1 MGTPDTLLWSLGK
14 TPSVQL
20 VRYRRVTEAVQAVH
34 DVYCCHL
41 LVGMCIIAIGLAGLA
56 HADPGWIDE
65 VKLGVLAHD
74 IRFLGNHVEPGADIN
89 VEVLFPSPAFLR
101 VLWAPRPHLGL
112 SINMVGATDYGYI
125 GLTWSGRPWRP
136 LLALPEGLFVAGSL
150 GGGIHD
156 GHLTAGPPD
165 RKLLGSRLLF
175 RESVEAGYQLTPKV
189 SLSVML
195 DHLSNVGLTA
205 HNQGLTNVGA
215 RLGVTF

>member
-1 MGTPDTLLWSLGK
+1 MSGSDLGGAREECRPPKLRALGRGVVFRWLALVLITPTVLW
-14 TPSVQL
+14 
-20 VRYRRVTEAVQAVH
+20 
-34 DVYCCHL
+34 
-41 LVGMCIIAIGLAGLA
+41 AGPA

-74 IRFLGNHVEPGADIN
+74 IRFLSDHFEPGADIN

-112 SINMVGATDYGYI
+112 SINTAGATDYAYA
-125 GLTWSGRPWRP
+125 GLTWRGRPWHR
-136 LLALPEGLFVAGSL
+136 LLTLPEGLFVAGSL

-156 GHLTAGPPD
+156 GHLNSGPPD

-175 RESVEAGYQLTPKV
+175 RESVEAGYQLTQRV

-195 DHLSNVGLTA
+195 DHLSNADLAT
-205 HNQGLTNVGA
+205 HNQGLTNFGV
-215 RLGVTF
+215 RIGVTF